1 MTACPQVD
9 GNLDMVSHSSFQPP
23 SSLYLPNYQ
32 SLSTQHFLTTQG
44 ELIGAATSAIPI
56 PNPPDSIAT
65 MHYSQFLPFVTLFAS
80 VVVEASP
87 TAMLEGRSVGLVARA
102 PDTPGDACIRT
113 PLSAEPDYSYY
124 TFHINADIG
133 ERAKNAGLIKIGVQ
147 QHCDSNGGLFGSS
160 SPTPRSLTSCI
171 EPTDSNSRAVWATN
185 TNNWAYVLL
194 DKFGPENPYKVKVDR
209 CQKGNDRHISTY
221 RVWLCNENNWCGTT
235 ACGLDRKVC
244 PEKKTKAVDLSDNLI
259 WPCAL

>member
-1 MTACPQVD
+1 
-9 GNLDMVSHSSFQPP
+9 
-23 SSLYLPNYQ
+23 
-32 SLSTQHFLTTQG
+32 
-44 ELIGAATSAIPI
+44 
-56 PNPPDSIAT
+56 

-80 VVVEASP
+80 SVVVEASP
-87 TAMLEGRSVGLVARA
+87 TAMLEGRAVGLVARA
-102 PDTPGDACIRT
+102 PDTPGDACIKT
-113 PLSAEPDYSYY
+113 PVSAEPDYSYY
-124 TFHINADIG
+124 TFHISADIG

-147 QHCDSNGGLFGSS
+147 QHCDSNGGLFGM
-160 SPTPRSLTSCI
+160 
-171 EPTDSNSRAVWATN
+171 WATN